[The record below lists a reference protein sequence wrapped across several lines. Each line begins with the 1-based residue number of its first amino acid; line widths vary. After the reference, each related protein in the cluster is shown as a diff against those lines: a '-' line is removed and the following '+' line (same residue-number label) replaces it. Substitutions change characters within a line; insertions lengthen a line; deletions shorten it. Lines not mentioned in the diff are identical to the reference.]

1 MEQRT
6 SRGAKD
12 PAKVQEVREYWRARA
27 VVFHSWRH
35 YFAARMAD
43 QVEARKAM
51 LATGHR
57 DQAVFDADAD
67 HIKAETFGEVR
78 TVATET
84 FGRLL
89 PFSQV
94 GKRQVS

>member
-1 MEQRT
+1 MEEDL
-6 SRGAKD
+6 KD
-12 PAKVQEVREYWRARA
+12 KAKVQQAKEYWRARA

-57 DQAVFDADAD
+57 DQVVFDAYAN
-67 HIKAETFGEVR
+67 HIKAKTFGEVR

-89 PFSQV
+89 PFSHER
-94 GKRQVS
+94 KDTA